1 MTVAQRASAADTL
14 ERKGQ
19 TVTLTRRAASSYD
32 PAAGAPTVTTSTQT
46 AVAVILPKSPIR
58 DMSGT
63 AVPSTQRQCLL
74 SALSTS
80 GVALTAPKVNDT
92 LTDTNSDVWVI
103 TEVSPLSPAGLDIL
117 YELTLK
123 GAGA

>member
-1 MTVAQRASAADTL
+1 MTVADRASAYDSLAED
-14 ERKGQ
+14 GQ